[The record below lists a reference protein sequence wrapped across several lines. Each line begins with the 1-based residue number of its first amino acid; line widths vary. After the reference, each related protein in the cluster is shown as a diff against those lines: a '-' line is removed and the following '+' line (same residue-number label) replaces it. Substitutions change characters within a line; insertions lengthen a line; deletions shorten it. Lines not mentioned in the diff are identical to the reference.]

1 VSPPVLGAPWASS
14 SALKQMLA
22 SGDGEG
28 ANPVGDVGEDAD
40 PAGGGGERRRQ
51 RQTKAAGEER
61 EDRRAFFL
69 PPLFPSAVGGR
80 IFCIVEV
87 ANVRGA
93 KQLMPLSFCIVLLDS
108 ALVLLFWRRKMSTSS
123 FMEDGL
129 HHL

>member
-51 RQTKAAGEER
+51 RQTKAAGGGEGGP
-61 EDRRAFFL
+61 ASVFFFCL
-69 PPLFPSAVGGR
+69 PCFHPLLEAGYFASWRSLMYAVQ
-80 IFCIVEV
+80 
-87 ANVRGA
+87 NN
-93 KQLMPLSFCIVLLDS
+93 
-108 ALVLLFWRRKMSTSS
+108 
-123 FMEDGL
+123 
-129 HHL
+129 

>member
-51 RQTKAAGEER
+51 RQTKAAGGGEGGP
-61 EDRRAFFL
+61 ASVFFASPVSIRCWRQDIL
-69 PPLFPSAVGGR
+69 HRGGR
-80 IFCIVEV
+80 
-87 ANVRGA
+87 
-93 KQLMPLSFCIVLLDS
+93 
-108 ALVLLFWRRKMSTSS
+108 
-123 FMEDGL
+123 
-129 HHL
+129 